1 METCDVLIVGGG
13 PAGSACAWKL
23 RQHGIDVLV
32 VDKATFPRHKVCGGW
47 ITLPVIEE
55 LQIDLAHF
63 QSACVLQPIRSFI
76 TGMIGGR
83 ELETDYGRTVS
94 YGIRRC
100 EFDDYLLSR
109 SGARLRLGEPVRT
122 IRQSGDTW
130 IVNDAIQTKLLIGA
144 GGHFCPVTRQFAP
157 DRHADDSSHAPPLP
171 TVVAQE
177 VEFELSPEQ
186 AQQISSRPER
196 PELYFCPDLK
206 GYGWVFR
213 KGNFINIGLGR
224 EGESQLSSHISAF
237 VNWLTALGKIP
248 RELPQKFQG
257 HAYYLRTR
265 LRQID
270 TPPNVLIIGDALGLA
285 DQQSGEGIRP
295 AIESGLLAA
304 ASILEAQ
311 DSSASVSERYRQHM
325 AAQLTPPGPSP
336 LIQHLPSSLV
346 HWAARHMMSRPWFVR
361 RVVLDRWFLHL
372 QQPLLKI

>member
-13 PAGSACAWKL
+13 PAGSSCAWKL
-23 RQHGIDVLV
+23 HQHGIDVLV
-32 VDKATFPRHKVCGGW
+32 IDKATFPRHKVCGGW
-47 ITLPVIEE
+47 ITLPVIDE
-55 LQIDLAHF
+55 LQLDLPHF
-63 QSACVLQPIRSFI
+63 QSLCILQPIRSFI

-100 EFDDYLLSR
+100 EFDDYLLTR
-109 SGARLRLGEPVRT
+109 SDARLRLGESVRS

-130 IVNDAIQTKLLIGA
+130 IINDAIQTKLLIGA
-144 GGHFCPVTRQFAP
+144 GGHFCPVTRLFTP
-157 DRHADDSSHAPPLP
+157 DRHASDSMHTAALP

-186 AQQISSRPER
+186 SQQISSRPER

-213 KGNFINIGLGR
+213 KGDFINIGLGR
-224 EGESQLSSHISAF
+224 EGEPQLSSHITHF
-237 VNWLTALGKIP
+237 VDWLTALGKIP

-257 HAYYLRTR
+257 HAYHLRTR
-265 LRQID
+265 LRQIE
-270 TPPNVLIIGDALGLA
+270 TPANVLIIGDALGLA

-295 AIESGLLAA
+295 AVESGLLAA
-304 ASILEAQ
+304 ASILETRG
-311 DSSASVSERYRQHM
+311 SSSSLSECYRQRLSDR
-325 AAQLTPPGPSP
+325 LTPPGPSP
-336 LIQHLPSSLV
+336 VLQHLPGTFT
-346 HWAARHMMSRPWFVR
+346 HWAARQLMVRPWFVR

-372 QQPLLKI
+372 QQPLLKV